1 MNTLRVNS
9 CSISTKKLFFK
20 LMNLSFKGTLFQVQ
34 TQGCEERERERER
47 ERNSLYRI
55 TVNPIFTPEYIGR
68 NKWSYLQNCLENL
81 KSTPGNHICG
91 TAMKQK

>member
-9 CSISTKKLFFK
+9 CSISTKKLLFK

-47 ERNSLYRI
+47 EI
-55 TVNPIFTPEYIGR
+55 VFTE
-68 NKWSYLQNCLENL
+68 LQ
-81 KSTPGNHICG
+81 STPSLHQNTLEEINEA
-91 TAMKQK
+91 TYKIVWKT

>member
-47 ERNSLYRI
+47 EREI
-55 TVNPIFTPEYIGR
+55 VFTE
-68 NKWSYLQNCLENL
+68 LQ
-81 KSTPGNHICG
+81 STPSLHQNTLEEINEA
-91 TAMKQK
+91 TYKIVWKT